1 MFARRI
7 AIIGVVVVVV
17 AMTVFFWQ
25 SDLFTAGVLLAVDL
39 LLGLL
44 LLAVWRQLAQRERD
58 ARRITHRREP
68 QRRYASESPRE
79 DRRSVATRLPL
90 AADGDGDA

>member
-39 LLGLL
+39 LIGLL

-58 ARRITHRREP
+58 ARRITE
-68 QRRYASESPRE
+68 RRYASESPRE
-79 DRRSVATRLPL
+79 DRRSVATRLPP
-90 AADGDGDA
+90 ASDGDGDA